1 MKDRIGN
8 KLAVGDK
15 VLVQL
20 PESAIIGFV
29 ANVQETGMVA
39 RVRGGGADTAPGHVL
54 VTCVVQLPVDTL
66 MDAVAQVVKV
76 YDASK
81 SATASEASHGGVD
94 ASKPN

>member
-8 KLAVGDK
+8 RLAVGDR

-20 PESAIIGFV
+20 PEAAVIGFV
-29 ANVQETGMVA
+29 ANMQETGMVA

-54 VTCVVQLPVDTL
+54 VTCVLQLPVDQL

-76 YDASK
+76 YDPQK
-81 SATASEASHGGVD
+81 PSEASQGAVD

>member
-29 ANVQETGMVA
+29 ANVHDTGLVA

-54 VTCVVQLPVDTL
+54 VTCVVQLPVDAL

-76 YDASK
+76 YDAAK
-81 SATASEASHGGVD
+81 PSEPSQGTSD

>member
-15 VLVQL
+15 VMVQL
-20 PESAIIGFV
+20 PESAVIGFV
-29 ANVQETGMVA
+29 ANMQETGMLA

-54 VTCVVQLPVDTL
+54 VTCVLQLPVDTL
-66 MDAVAQVVKV
+66 MDAVAQVIKV
-76 YDASK
+76 YDANK
-81 SATASEASHGGVD
+81 ASEASQGGVD